1 MFLDK
6 DQHDDTGNS
15 GVQTPQLLWQGRR
28 WSDRVCPTRPTGPT
42 ETGRGDPGTSGRATT
57 RTIPTCEDMTI
68 FLKQFGSNITGFYH
82 DRIFS
87 DKTPMLGAR

>member
-1 MFLDK
+1 MGSLAFNPSVCCGRAEDG
-6 DQHDDTGNS
+6 QTEC
-15 GVQTPQLLWQGRR
+15 VQPGQ
-28 WSDRVCPTRPTGPT
+28 TGPT

-68 FLKQFGSNITGFYH
+68 FLKQIGSVITGFYH